1 MAKWSTSTALK
12 AINNARADIAKR
24 KEEDGE
30 NFTYEPWAVPD
41 EETQANQ
48 AEEINRRY
56 AELQQNGASDAI
68 LAARQSV
75 ADSNAAY
82 KNMVEENQRQR
93 EQEQTMLQNALTV
106 GSLDSYKAYKNASAD
121 QQTALANIYT
131 AQNQTLTGYDRFAG
145 NKAGTY
151 SATKLADQFKSD
163 YGVSDAD
170 YNTLMDGY
178 NTYRQAKSKQASDTY
193 TSLTDSQKTLLDEIS
208 ESQSSKQGSAVYRA
222 QSKINQLKQ
231 ETGVDDDTV
240 NNWQSLRNDE
250 KNTRVSASKAS
261 QISSDEINKLDRNAR
276 AAIDDYM
283 KGYQQSQTAAGT
295 GSLFENIKGQ
305 LTNPLKQSKAISE
318 GGQLMESARQ
328 RLKELGYS
336 DSDIKKYEEY
346 AQVYAEDNL
355 MEKDKSN
362 AQKNP
367 LSSNVNAILTDAT
380 LGMANGIT
388 QFTNDTIENATGKN
402 TNSSPNNFGVGHG
415 VGARASRYAS
425 NVQEGTQRAINN
437 GDDENSTLVQKVGK
451 ELYNMGYSAAQSNL
465 TNIVG
470 ALGSAALGSNIAGE
484 LASLVPAFGN
494 TYYQSK
500 MNAEERGLSN
510 DKAYQTAFAEARH
523 EVETETLSDR
533 VLGLMF
539 KEDTVKNILKE
550 TLKGAAEEGGEEV
563 TNNIL
568 NAITDRVINGDKSEL
583 NQTVQNYMAQ
593 GATQQEAI
601 IQTATDFI
609 KDSAYDFLTAAG
621 STIIGMAPN
630 AAARTIDNRVTGNS
644 LFGSNTAQD
653 YRDLQESYDLDESKA
668 SYPQVK
674 KAYDLAGKYAEKL
687 ENGGKVTTSER
698 AKLWDT
704 TNGIAGIEQT
714 AAGNAERD
722 EKRTKLKNDI
732 KDGFKGIFNR
742 SENTTQTETTTAEQT
757 PTTENQ
763 TETTGSA
770 QGSVS
775 GTENYV
781 PAETH
786 TTYNDAYKA
795 IQSATTQ
802 EELNDAVQD
811 AKASTEISEEDYARL
826 RETAGSYAASKNN
839 LNMEAA
845 EVSTEDA
852 YNEGYQNPN
861 AENPYTG
868 ISSKNAIAF
877 NEAQQRSKEDRE
889 AQVAQNKKYVAE
901 ASKQQVD
908 EKSQLF
914 IQNNYTEEMNPR
926 TYARVMNAA
935 ITAGRTNMSY
945 EDFEKEVGTSLGELG
960 ENASNLVGRAYTSGI
975 ESRVQEIAIEANRSK
990 AARESVTKWG
1000 KGQVIDERTNSS
1012 DTRVSNLAG
1021 LVSAITGYDVRIQ
1034 NLGAGSN
1041 ISGYTRSRVG
1051 EITLNADDIESLVQA
1066 GFHEPMEVASVWAP
1080 NETNDFV
1087 DCVMQALT
1095 KQYGTAFTNAYNMA
1109 AVTSWGSK
1117 TNRDVYKEI
1126 ANNQIFHLLG
1136 TEEGVN
1142 DLMNAID
1149 EKFGRKKATTIKEKF
1164 LKWLSGVV
1172 DSIKSLL
1179 KVAEFDPYQKK
1190 IVEGGLKNAEDLRQK
1205 AIDLLATSAKNYYDA
1220 SMATQQNTT
1229 ENNEKAD
1236 TVDDV
1241 RKTVKFANV
1250 NTDSAGNALTREQQ
1264 DWAAES
1270 VVRDS
1275 DGKLKVMYHGTQTGG
1290 FTVFDVGKS
1299 KGSNLYGR
1307 GIYFSDSKF
1316 MAGDYGDTYEVYL
1329 NVKNPIQPGN
1339 KTITKD
1345 QLRKLVNEIAE
1356 NEDYGIENYGYGA
1369 TVDSVVKSV
1378 WGKDDFQVLQDLNA
1392 TCVGDFVETVKMFNE
1407 LNGTD
1412 YDGIIDD
1419 TQAIVW
1425 HPYQI
1430 KAITNQTPT
1439 DSDDIRKM
1447 VRMAKD
1453 VDKLSDNGES
1463 EKTRDLIAVH
1473 NLTLEELVADITMG
1487 GFPSPSVAIIK
1498 SSMKHTRYGDVS
1510 VVLNRESVDPEFI
1523 RKNKIYSG
1531 DAWTP
1536 TFPSIEYDINDDVYY
1551 SAQNKLEKIMD
1562 GKSPDYLIFRMKRFN
1577 SLQRGGDSVVRGGM
1591 PRFIESAKND
1601 YGLKAAYLNS
1611 QGITIKDNA
1620 KKMQVSNLPKDQ
1632 VDKYEAMRPALSE
1645 IAEAF
1650 EADRSTLN
1658 SRDIVDKYFSQIQK
1672 AYKDYAKI
1680 LPDESAK
1687 KYLDLISDID
1697 KRPYKRK
1704 LIEFNVHE
1712 AILYYGEENHTHEEI
1727 VRDEAAIN
1735 SEIDKQLDE
1744 KQFEG
1749 WLEKTYKGLVKGKGI
1764 RNEKEMFTASGN
1776 RRSFK
1781 QLHYDVTLENIV
1793 KAMNEQ
1799 DAKGADAFGQDAALF
1814 AVATKEF
1821 GSIEEVHKF
1830 EDMLTSVPEEE
1841 YTAIRDKYYARIAE
1855 IAQKLSK
1862 PQYGV
1867 AKAKEAM
1874 LDAVQHRKTAT
1885 GIENVLR
1892 EYSTVNVYK
1901 GAGRDVLN
1909 LIQDMS
1915 NMPTQYFEAKPQR
1928 AVHLDEIAMVVVP
1941 NNITDFQQETLQSA
1955 GIPFTLYEAG
1965 NEDARHEAIEALEDV
1980 RFDKKIANIEPA
1992 KNVLDHDYSYDTLI
2006 KKDDIR
2012 VESYVTYGLK
2022 SGNGLTTREDLRKLA
2037 GDNIQRFN
2045 EERGGGSVRDSIF
2058 NDDLGKRVI
2067 FNRASYDHALRRIK
2081 SLNSELMANVPV
2093 FMSNAIVVNEA
2104 DGNRKNA
2111 GYAYIMDG
2119 VYQDSIDQSS
2129 IHVVEIAINHYN
2141 NSLVANLRNDVVYSF
2156 AQKKE
2161 DAALSAEQRL
2171 SDNGTLSQTSSVIS
2185 VAKLLEIASKAYP
2198 NELSLDV
2205 AQQLGYVRGNS
2216 RFEDLRYDIGIDE
2229 FDFEQFGDPLLND
2242 LTEDE
2247 LREWVT
2253 TGGEQETE
2261 TKGTTDLVSALRSSN
2276 EVLKG
2281 GKVNKAD
2288 IRKIARQIKSQYGS
2302 NINVDTLAENLA
2314 KIFDY
2319 AQSRDYI
2326 NYEDLATVIAEV
2338 AAPVIDGSV
2347 NKVGAE
2353 EFDSFKN
2360 TLKGYTFKLNERQEN
2375 EVIRAFGSWGAFRKQ
2390 LPGVKFVRGDSDG
2403 VALDSVWDSLCK
2415 ESGYVLDSMV
2425 TSNDMPLVLVDAYN
2439 SMRPTYQNAFGE
2451 DAERATQDAAMEIV
2465 SKYYQ
2470 YAADQEKSE
2479 LKKQQRQRLID
2490 QSNMLKKQNE
2500 ETRKKLQQQYKE
2512 RLENEVAKLKQ
2523 EGKSEKVSVQVAR
2536 LRARNAR
2543 TVASLRE
2550 SQKRKEQLRTL
2561 NKNAAKLV
2569 EWVSNPTDKNHIPK
2583 MMQTPV
2589 LELVSAM
2596 DFVPQTVRETAD
2608 GKYSIRLLES
2618 RHVNEDG
2625 SYSYTW
2631 KTITADTVQ
2640 EAIEAYKKA
2649 MNDFGLGSA
2658 SNRTWQERMQTIQ
2671 DLYQQNEED
2680 EWFEKS
2686 ELKQG
2691 LDKNLGEQLGDI
2703 LKNNRGMLSIAE
2715 LSSDELQTIND
2726 VVRNVMHAV
2735 NQMNRMYS
2743 QPSQKVTDVAHEVM
2757 DRAYQQKAKG
2767 RRAHGDTMND
2777 LLDLLTLDNA
2787 TSETFF
2793 HGLFGGDET
2802 DPITKTMLKAQN
2814 QKARDI
2820 RQAQEYMSEYMTKD
2834 IKDVVKDWM
2843 YSKTGDHN
2851 TRNFYGMELTTTQVM
2866 SLYELMKR
2874 PDAQQHKIGG
2884 FMVDETGRKT
2894 DGRHKVVHLTDE
2906 QITSIT
2912 DTLSE
2917 EQKRIADAMQ
2927 YYMAHQCAEQG
2938 NETAMQLYGYEKYL
2952 DEHYFPMATDKNT
2965 IATKDSNVTTGAVNA
2980 IKNSDFTK
2988 KITPNA
2994 NNPLIL
3000 KDIFTVF
3007 SDHVS
3012 DMATYH
3018 SWAAPLQDILR
3029 FYNYNEKTNV
3039 DKGGQ
3044 TFVER
3049 RSTKDAFDYF
3059 YGKSGQQY
3067 MTKLLSSINQ
3077 MEKSNLVGGKFMERM
3092 TGNAKTAAVMGNIR
3106 VVVQQP
3112 TAFFRAGEMISYKY
3126 LNDGLTGKYVKEAAE
3141 LRDRTSDVFWLKNQG
3156 NIDGYITQGMV
3167 STITGV
3173 QTFKERINEWAGKLA
3188 SKADEITWAAM
3199 YRAVYSE
3206 QVDKLGKNKVG
3217 TEEFENAVNDRF
3229 SEIMLRT
3236 QVYDGTITRSQFM
3249 RSTDWYNKI
3258 ASAFMAEPT
3267 KTYNILLRHLID
3279 LSQAD
3284 SKTAV
3289 ATAKKGIVKAA
3300 YVLTLT
3306 NFANAVA
3313 QSLMDAVRNAG
3324 DADDDDKNFW
3334 ERFLEAFGFEALV
3347 DDEDDT
3353 LLTAAEKF
3361 MSGNFMDNMDM
3372 LSNIPLVADT
3382 WDAVKS
3388 GFKSLSGGST
3398 YSSDSDLSM
3407 SGINNFFKA
3416 AKAIINPSEKMT
3428 TYGRFAAVARG
3439 FSDMTGI
3446 PLYAVQRDVVATYN
3460 TIAKDIMNLPV
3471 LQKTSKYTKAQ
3482 QAKQDVYEGVITDV
3496 YENAVNSGDY
3506 KEAIE
3511 NAVEQGSSYKSIK
3524 QSLKSNTQDIY
3535 VRLLK
3540 TDPSEATKMKNR
3552 LAQMYSYLD
3561 EKTDVRTDKS
3571 EAEKLEYHKGEID
3584 KWKADW
3590 EEKQAEEQK

>member
-30 NFTYEPWAVPD
+30 SFTYEPWAVPD

-56 AELQQNGASDAI
+56 TELQQNGASDAI

-145 NKAGTY
+145 NKTGTY

-163 YGVSDAD
+163 YGVSDDD

-178 NTYRQAKSKQASDTY
+178 NTYRQAKSKQATNAYS
-193 TSLTDSQKTLLDEIS
+193 SLTDSQKTLLDEIS

-261 QISSDEINKLDRNAR
+261 QISSDEINKLDREAR

-305 LTNPLKQSKAISE
+305 LTNPFKQTKAIIE
-318 GGQLMESARQ
+318 GGDLMESARQ

-362 AQKNP
+362 AQKHP

-388 QFTNDTIENATGKN
+388 QFINDTIENATGKN

-415 VGARASRYAS
+415 FGARASRYAS
-425 NVQEGTQRAINN
+425 NVQEGTQKAINN

-644 LFGSNTAQD
+644 VFGSNTAQD

-698 AKLWDT
+698 AKLWDI

-714 AAGNAERD
+714 AAENEERD

-757 PTTENQ
+757 PTTEHQ

-839 LNMEAA
+839 LNMEVA

-877 NEAQQRSKEDRE
+877 NEAQQRSKEDQE
-889 AQVAQNKKYVAE
+889 ARKAQNKATVEERAKL
-901 ASKQQVD
+901 
-908 EKSQLF
+908 QLNSVTSDF
-914 IQNNYTEEMNPR
+914 MSSHYNEEIDPAV
-926 TYARVMNAA
+926 YSDVIESAL
-935 ITAGRTNMSY
+935 TAGRTAADINETALSNPGVALVGEDLVRQAYATGAEVAAKEMIY
-945 EDFEKEVGTSLGELG
+945 EEKNSAAMTKGVTFGTGTFSDKRHDKSTTIGGLETLEVLAKVTGLDIELTDDENVVKGGENGHYAPSNSTVYLNAEQAHRLAGTSYHEAFGEFAATWNQK
-960 ENASNLVGRAYTSGI
+960 EYTSTVNSILAAAQKHYGAAKYNAIRNRYAAAYKAVEKTKTDIDLDKEMANDLLYKFFESKEGMQELMDEIDRQNGAKEAKSIKEKLAEWLKNLADAIRDFMSTFTPNEFQRGI
-975 ESRVQEIAIEANRSK
+975 AEANI
-990 AARESVTKWG
+990 EH
-1000 KGQVIDERTNSS
+1000 
-1012 DTRVSNLAG
+1012 
-1021 LVSAITGYDVRIQ
+1021 
-1034 NLGAGSN
+1034 
-1041 ISGYTRSRVG
+1041 
-1051 EITLNADDIESLVQA
+1051 IESLRKEVMQTVA
-1066 GFHEPMEVASVWAP
+1066 GAIRNY
-1080 NETNDFV
+1080 NEARAKAEQQSIKDAIGLDDDGRRTAGESIGRSLVVDDGVDMDDIDDFV
-1087 DCVMQALT
+1087 DTVM
-1095 KQYGTAFTNAYNMA
+1095 
-1109 AVTSWGSK
+1109 
-1117 TNRDVYKEI
+1117 
-1126 ANNQIFHLLG
+1126 ANNGQS
-1136 TEEGVN
+1136 
-1142 DLMNAID
+1142 
-1149 EKFGRKKATTIKEKF
+1149 GRKYNQVTIKELNETDIENIRKATGGRVDASGKHYALEGSKLF
-1164 LKWLSGVV
+1164 HEIRNHSESSHNQHSWQLTYERNNVPEIIETMLHPDIVEDLGDVYTEDQRENIAFVKEQNGSYIVVVAVGGRRNKAITAEMILRFKTEELNERLKNGTVAELIYAEAAKKLSEEQLN
-1172 DSIKSLL
+1172 SIKKNRVTAVIHESLDSFSQTSKTIL
-1179 KVAEFDPYQKK
+1179 RSPLFEENVAQNVANGNVVNTNNAGDILYDGNVATESQIEESDIGIRRSVRIDDPPKKTITAYKVFVAFENDPGHLYPPMVASPGGVATPVGVWLDADTGTMARDKEGNIIVNSKGRVQVQQGGKGTNKAKSGTLAWRPGWHLGEYPDAKQFAVKDPVTGKAKSAFPAHFIFAECEIAADVDYQLEAMEYGVSEKGGFNRTQAGLPYVPKNGSYRYRTNADPTTAPWYITGSMKVNRILDDADIREICAKFGVTPLPRVGGDIDLSKYGFKRGEVTSTEDLSNLPVSEDYSEEIKQLPGYVRRKLNFDDPTVMKEFEIDHISRDKVAEYAAGYNKRNSLDIDSDDNTLTESQQK
-1190 IVEGGLKNAEDLRQK
+1190 
-1205 AIDLLATSAKNYYDA
+1205 YF
-1220 SMATQQNTT
+1220 
-1229 ENNEKAD
+1229 ENSK
-1236 TVDDV
+1236 
-1241 RKTVKFANV
+1241 
-1250 NTDSAGNALTREQQ
+1250 
-1264 DWAAES
+1264 
-1270 VVRDS
+1270 VRDE
-1275 DGKLKVMYHGTQTGG
+1275 DGRLLVMYHGTGADFTEFDRKYIGSHGSFEGYG
-1290 FTVFDVGKS
+1290 FNFTPDKS
-1299 KGSNLYGR
+1299 RASGYSNGR
-1307 GIYFSDSKF
+1307 ILEG
-1316 MAGDYGDTYEVYL
+1316 YL
-1329 NVKNPIQPGN
+1329 NVTNP
-1339 KTITKD
+1339 
-1345 QLRKLVNEIAE
+1345 
-1356 NEDYGIENYGYGA
+1356 
-1369 TVDSVVKSV
+1369 
-1378 WGKDDFQVLQDLNA
+1378 
-1392 TCVGDFVETVKMFNE
+1392 
-1407 LNGTD
+1407 
-1412 YDGIIDD
+1412 
-1419 TQAIVW
+1419 
-1425 HPYQI
+1425 
-1430 KAITNQTPT
+1430 
-1439 DSDDIRKM
+1439 
-1447 VRMAKD
+1447 
-1453 VDKLSDNGES
+1453 LSDS
-1463 EKTRDLIAVH
+1463 E
-1473 NLTLEELVADITMG
+1473 ITMT
-1487 GFPSPSVAIIK
+1487 
-1498 SSMKHTRYGDVS
+1498 TR
-1510 VVLNRESVDPEFI
+1510 EF
-1523 RKNKIYSG
+1523 
-1531 DAWTP
+1531 A
-1536 TFPSIEYDINDDVYY
+1536 
-1551 SAQNKLEKIMD
+1551 
-1562 GKSPDYLIFRMKRFN
+1562 
-1577 SLQRGGDSVVRGGM
+1577 
-1591 PRFIESAKND
+1591 
-1601 YGLKAAYLNS
+1601 
-1611 QGITIKDNA
+1611 
-1620 KKMQVSNLPKDQ
+1620 NL
-1632 VDKYEAMRPALSE
+1632 
-1645 IAEAF
+1645 IAEADPTGDDIIANYAMNTRDYGTPAF
-1650 EADRSTLN
+1650 VKREAMTT
-1658 SRDIVDKYFSQIQK
+1658 
-1672 AYKDYAKI
+1672 AKLI
-1680 LPDESAK
+1680 MESAQSDV
-1687 KYLDLISDID
+1687 DL
-1697 KRPYKRK
+1697 Y
-1704 LIEFNVHE
+1704 
-1712 AILYYGEENHTHEEI
+1712 
-1727 VRDEAAIN
+1727 
-1735 SEIDKQLDE
+1735 SEISAAGGGDNLIDLFKRMGYD
-1744 KQFEG
+1744 
-1749 WLEKTYKGLVKGKGI
+1749 GLI
-1764 RNEKEMFTASGN
+1764 HHNEN
-1776 RRSFK
+1776 
-1781 QLHYDVTLENIV
+1781 
-1793 KAMNEQ
+1793 
-1799 DAKGADAFGQDAALF
+1799 
-1814 AVATKEF
+1814 
-1821 GSIEEVHKF
+1821 GSIKTVITF
-1830 EDMLTSVPEEE
+1830 ESNQF
-1841 YTAIRDKYYARIAE
+1841 K
-1855 IAQKLSK
+1855 
-1862 PQYGV
+1862 
-1867 AKAKEAM
+1867 
-1874 LDAVQHRKTAT
+1874 
-1885 GIENVLR
+1885 NVD
-1892 EYSTVNVYK
+1892 NQ
-1901 GAGRDVLN
+1901 N
-1909 LIQDMS
+1909 
-1915 NMPTQYFEAKPQR
+1915 PTQAADIRR
-1928 AVHLDEIAMVVVP
+1928 AV
-1941 NNITDFQQETLQSA
+1941 
-1955 GIPFTLYEAG
+1955 
-1965 NEDARHEAIEALEDV
+1965 
-1980 RFDKKIANIEPA
+1980 
-1992 KNVLDHDYSYDTLI
+1992 
-2006 KKDDIR
+2006 
-2012 VESYVTYGLK
+2012 
-2022 SGNGLTTREDLRKLA
+2022 
-2037 GDNIQRFN
+2037 
-2045 EERGGGSVRDSIF
+2045 
-2058 NDDLGKRVI
+2058 
-2067 FNRASYDHALRRIK
+2067 
-2081 SLNSELMANVPV
+2081 
-2093 FMSNAIVVNEA
+2093 
-2104 DGNRKNA
+2104 
-2111 GYAYIMDG
+2111 
-2119 VYQDSIDQSS
+2119 
-2129 IHVVEIAINHYN
+2129 
-2141 NSLVANLRNDVVYSF
+2141 
-2156 AQKKE
+2156 
-2161 DAALSAEQRL
+2161 
-2171 SDNGTLSQTSSVIS
+2171 
-2185 VAKLLEIASKAYP
+2185 
-2198 NELSLDV
+2198 
-2205 AQQLGYVRGNS
+2205 
-2216 RFEDLRYDIGIDE
+2216 GIDE

-2247 LREWVT
+2247 LREWLT
-2253 TGGEQETE
+2253 AGGEQEAE
-2261 TKGTTDLVSALRSSN
+2261 TNGTTDLVSALRSSN

-2347 NKVGAE
+2347 NKVGAK

-2360 TLKGYTFKLNERQEN
+2360 TLKGYAFKLNERQEN

-2390 LPGVKFVRGDSDG
+2390 LPGVKFVRGDSNG
-2403 VALDSVWDSLCK
+2403 IALDSVWDSLCK

-2470 YAADQEKSE
+2470 YAADQEKTA
-2479 LKKQQRQRLID
+2479 LKKEQRQRLID
-2490 QSNMLKKQNE
+2490 QSDMLKKQNE

-2512 RLENEVAKLKQ
+2512 RLEKEVAKLKQ

-2589 LELVSAM
+2589 LELVAAM

-2640 EAIEAYKKA
+2640 EAVEAYKKA

-2658 SNRTWQERMQTIQ
+2658 SNKKWQERMQTIQ

-2691 LDKNLGEQLGDI
+2691 LDKNLGEQLDDI

-2743 QPSQKVTDVAHEVM
+2743 QPSQKVTDVSHEVM

-2787 TSETFF
+2787 TPETFF

-2851 TRNFYGMELTTTQVM
+2851 IRNFYGMDLTTTQVM

-2952 DEHYFPMATDKNT
+2952 DEHYFPMAADKNT

-3044 TFVER
+3044 TFIER

-3126 LNDGLTGKYVKEAAE
+3126 LNDGLAGKYVKEAAE

-3173 QTFKERINEWAGKLA
+3173 QTFKEGINEWAGKLA

-3289 ATAKKGIVKAA
+3289 ATAKKGIAKAA

-3446 PLYAVQRDVVATYN
+3446 PLYAVQRDVVAAYN
-3460 TIAKDIMNLPV
+3460 TIAKDIMNGLAGMNLPV

-3552 LAQMYSYLD
+3552 LAQMYTYLD
-3561 EKTDVRTDKS
+3561 EKTDVRTDKT